1 MLPEP
6 PSEAAQKQRRR
17 YAPRMPPQQRRKQL
31 IDAALGVI
39 VEHGYEGVSI
49 EAIARTAGVTRPVI
63 YDHFTNLD
71 QLLQALIERE
81 EQYALEQLAA
91 VVPDPP
97 PDDGA
102 PAELFAAGVGRF
114 LEAVLSRPETWRII
128 LLPLEGTP
136 PIVRDH
142 VEMNRVRTQERIEI
156 LVRWAIQR
164 SGIPAN
170 LDVELCARAIRSLS
184 EEAGRMVLTD
194 PVRFSPKRYEQ
205 FALAMMKLIWA
216 P

>member
-1 MLPEP
+1 
-6 PSEAAQKQRRR
+6 
-17 YAPRMPPQQRRKQL
+17 
-31 IDAALGVI
+31 
-39 VEHGYEGVSI
+39 
-49 EAIARTAGVTRPVI
+49 
-63 YDHFTNLD
+63 
-71 QLLQALIERE
+71 
-81 EQYALEQLAA
+81 
-91 VVPDPP
+91 
-97 PDDGA
+97 
-102 PAELFAAGVGRF
+102 LFAAGVGRF
-114 LEAVLSRPETWRII
+114 LDAVLSRPETWRII

-194 PVRFSPKRYEQ
+194 PVRFSPERYEQ

-216 P
+216 Q